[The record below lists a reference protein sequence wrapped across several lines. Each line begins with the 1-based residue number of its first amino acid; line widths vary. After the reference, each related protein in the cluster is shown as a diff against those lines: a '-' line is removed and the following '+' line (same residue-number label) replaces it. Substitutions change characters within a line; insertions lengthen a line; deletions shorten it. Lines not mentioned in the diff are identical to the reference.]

1 MKRFILTGLVAMLPL
16 MSFAK
21 DVYVG
26 QNINAS
32 ANTAQNLATC
42 SHHFYAGRPP
52 EFVGTK
58 GSKLSKNTYE
68 LCFDGFGVLY
78 SGISRTPIYS
88 AEHLTKARIQE
99 AKTLTREDSFREES
113 RLPHGVR
120 ATLADYKQSGY
131 DRGHLAP
138 NGDMATKSQQFDS
151 FSLANIAPQNGTHNR
166 TLWRHI
172 ETTTRYLSYKHGET
186 YVITGVLFQGK
197 NINAI
202 GSGVLVPSH
211 FFKAIYVPSLHKA
224 GVYFSP
230 NVENGSYE
238 VLNLAQFAQQ
248 TGINLMPSLP
258 NDVQNTT
265 FELPRPMADDGIDVQ
280 KKPTPKQPQNA
291 DTSEEASGW
300 AVLIVAI
307 LKFLVELFK

>member
-1 MKRFILTGLVAMLPL
+1 MGLLAMLPL
-16 MSFAK
+16 TALANTGSAS
-21 DVYVG
+21 
-26 QNINAS
+26 QN
-32 ANTAQNLATC
+32 ANTAQSLATC
-42 SHHFYAGRPP
+42 SHHFYAGRVP
-52 EFVGTK
+52 EFVGSK
-58 GSKLSKNTYE
+58 GKKLNAKTHE

-99 AKTLTREDSFREES
+99 AKALTREDSFHEES
-113 RLPHGVR
+113 RLPHAMR

-138 NGDMATKSQQFDS
+138 NGDMASKSQQFDS

-224 GVYFSP
+224 GVYMSP
-230 NVENGSYE
+230 NSENGGYE
-238 VLNLAQFAQQ
+238 VLSLAKFADQS
-248 TGINLMPSLP
+248 GISLMPSLP
-258 NDVQNTT
+258 PEVQNTA
-265 FELPRPMADDGIDVQ
+265 FELPRPMADDGIDVVKQ
-280 KKPTPKQPQNA
+280 DKKNTTTPTATNA
-291 DTSEEASGW
+291 TNDEEASGW

-307 LKFLVELFK
+307 LKFLVGLFK

>member
-1 MKRFILTGLVAMLPL
+1 MGLVAILPL
-16 MSFAK
+16 TSFAK

-26 QNINAS
+26 QNINAN

-88 AEHLTKARIQE
+88 AEYLTKARIQE

-113 RLPHGVR
+113 RLPHNVR

-151 FSLANIAPQNGTHNR
+151 FSLANIAPQNGNHNR

-172 ETTTRYLSYKHGET
+172 ETTTRYLSHKHGEA
-186 YVITGVLFQGK
+186 YVVTGVLFQGK

-211 FFKAIYVPSLHKA
+211 FFKAIYVPSLHRA
-224 GVYFSP
+224 GVYLSP

-238 VLNLAQFAQQ
+238 VLSFSQFSDK
-248 TGINLMPSLP
+248 TGINLMPNLP
-258 NDVQNTT
+258 ADIQSAT
-265 FELPRPMADDGIDVQ
+265 FELPRPMADDGIVAQ
-280 KKPTPKQPQNA
+280 KQEKKPASTN
-291 DTSEEASGW
+291 DTTTDDEASGW
-300 AVLIVAI
+300 VVLIVAV
-307 LKFLVELFK
+307 LKFFVGLFK